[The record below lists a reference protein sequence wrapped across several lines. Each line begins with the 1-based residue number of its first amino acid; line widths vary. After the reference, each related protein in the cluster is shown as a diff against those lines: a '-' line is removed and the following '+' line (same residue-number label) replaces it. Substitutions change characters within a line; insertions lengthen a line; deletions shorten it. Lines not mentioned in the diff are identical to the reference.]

1 MSLETTFKTIAEL
14 VMDKGKEAFTAYAR
28 LQAEGLAKPANDPL
42 TMAKKQ
48 VTQVKS
54 TGKQRSNVTAG
65 PKDQAGGIVQA
76 PSLARLVGYYE
87 SLTNTNTRSRSGI
100 PQAQLPTQRRGRVRS
115 AIGNA

>member
-28 LQAEGLAKPANDPL
+28 LQAAGLADPANDPL

-54 TGKQRSNVTAG
+54 TGKQRSDVTAG
-65 PKDQAGGIVQA
+65 AQAGGIVQA
-76 PSLARLVGYYE
+76 PSLARLVSYYE
-87 SLTNTNTRSRSGI
+87 RLTNTRSRSGI